1 MPQSLAA
8 LVVLGAN
15 VQGLLPR
22 HLAAMLQAQLPPH
35 LIPWPIFVV
44 DDLLRLPSLKL
55 DRS

>member
-35 LIPWPIFVV
+35 LIPWPDFQLSTIYFDCQV
-44 DDLLRLPSLKL
+44 
-55 DRS
+55 

>member
-8 LVVLGAN
+8 FVVRGAN

-35 LIPWPIFVV
+35 WFHGQF
-44 DDLLRLPSLKL
+44 SLSTIYS
-55 DRS
+55 DCQV